1 MAEPIYTETGIVAPD
16 DIVQPSQAPLRN
28 VGDIVTRL
36 RLMAGQVPGITY
48 HDLPPASTLADAAD
62 EIERLRAEQKAFVVR
77 PDDWLVIVLPEDV
90 TPELAEIIR
99 NKIDAP
105 LRCHT
110 LMLANLEA
118 RRG

>member
-62 EIERLRAEQKAFVVR
+62 EIEWLRKAGDALYEQH
-77 PDDWLVIVLPEDV
+77 
-90 TPELAEIIR
+90 R
-99 NKIDAP
+99 NFLIAHGYASCGYKSDAW
-105 LRCHT
+105 R
-110 LMLANLEA
+110 EA
-118 RRG
+118 DRG